1 MIVCLYILLL
11 VCMSPS
17 LLCCLF
23 QYNGLHRVSL
33 LFRIAQGKQ
42 FYIDLVGRTLPPSS
56 ALAGSQVLAALDH
69 TASSQTQGLAASPQ
83 QRPST
88 KGSQTSSRG
97 GTRDGGGAM
106 TAASN
111 VPNFLLRLPLGIDN
125 VYSLNPLPIGNNNY
139 YIFCLLHSC
148 TLN

>member
-1 MIVCLYILLL
+1 MRLL
-11 VCMSPS
+11 VCLS
-17 LLCCLF
+17 

-33 LFRIAQGKQ
+33 LFRIDQGKQ

-69 TASSQTQGLAASPQ
+69 SASQTQGLAASP

-97 GTRDGGGAM
+97 GTRDGGAM

-111 VPNFLLRLPLGIDN
+111 VPNFLLRLPVGIDN
-125 VYSLNPLPIGNNNY
+125 VYTLSPLPIGNKY
-139 YIFCLLHSC
+139 LPYVFPCI
-148 TLN
+148 